1 MVPLRSARGQSMLV
15 LVSTLVIACPCALGL
30 ATPTALVV
38 GTGIGARH
46 GMLVKGI
53 EALEQSTTIDTVVLD
68 KTGTI
73 TEGSP
78 HRSHRIAPRRHPADA
93 GLGCSA

>member
-1 MVPLRSARGQSMLV
+1 MTSAEISVMV

-38 GTGIGARH
+38 GTGQGAKY
-46 GMLVKGI
+46 GLLIKGI
-53 EALEQSTTIDTVVLD
+53 EALERAHSTSIVVLD

-73 TEGSP
+73 TEGNP
-78 HRSHRIAPRRHPADA
+78 RVERITTVYGTKEDLVRFRQA
-93 GLGCSA
+93 SN